1 MRLFQETYISTILLG
16 VILGGLPRCTA
27 AACIGDCDGNGE
39 VTVNELVTMVNISL
53 GATPLS
59 SCVAGDDDGSGDIT
73 INEIVAAVNNAQ
85 GGCPQAPATPTPSP
99 LPTPTPSPAA
109 AFPQIHSTI
118 LEVTCT
124 DRGCHNANDQSG
136 GLVLQ
141 GSAAYANLVGAPPV
155 NLAANQAGM
164 LRVDPGN
171 PANSFL
177 LTKLT
182 LSAAFDP
189 QLGSRMPLG
198 KAPLSAAEIQ
208 LISDWITQGA
218 PP

>member
-1 MRLFQETYISTILLG
+1 MRRFLETHVYAILLG
-16 VILGGLPRCTA
+16 VILGALPRCSN
-27 AACIGDCDGNGE
+27 AACVGDCDGNGE
-39 VTVNELVTMVNISL
+39 VTVNELITMVNISL

-59 SCVAGDDDGSGDIT
+59 SCVAGDANGSGDVT
-73 INEIVAAVNNAQ
+73 INEIIAAVNNAL
-85 GGCPQAPATPTPSP
+85 GVCPLPQATPTPSP
-99 LPTPTPSPAA
+99 PPTRTSSPAS
-109 AFPQIHSTI
+109 AFPQIQSTI
-118 LEVTCT
+118 FDVTCVNL
-124 DRGCHNANDQSG
+124 GCHNANDQGG

-141 GSAAYANLVGAPPV
+141 GSVAYAHLVGVTPA
-155 NLAANQAGM
+155 NLGANQAGM

-177 LTKLT
+177 LTKLM

-198 KAPLSAAEIQ
+198 KSSLSADEIQ